1 MKKKDR
7 FAKLLESV
15 ADKTE
20 LSPKK
25 ILSNDISTDTV
36 DARHLLIYSLSQC
49 GFYPTDIADFI
60 GCTRRTVY
68 YAIEHFDVRLLQSK
82 MLRIYWEIIKK
93 QEGID

>member
-1 MKKKDR
+1 MKKKEL

-15 ADKTE
+15 AQRTE
-20 LSPKK
+20 LNPEQ

-82 MLRIYWEIIKK
+82 MLRIHWEIIRK